1 MATPYRNPSPS
12 VRRASGQSSKQNRG
26 QSINE
31 RGRVCKFIGVVPSH
45 VGYQVVEVRAQKLET
60 IQESYVVD
68 LNGQKFLR
76 VCRNDLNF
84 CIWVMN
90 VFDDEV
96 RIVRSRIVHEER
108 DERFIVPFSVLKL

>member
-1 MATPYRNPSPS
+1 M
-12 VRRASGQSSKQNRG
+12 
-26 QSINE
+26 
-31 RGRVCKFIGVVPSH
+31 
-45 VGYQVVEVRAQKLET
+45 ET

-76 VCRNDLNF
+76 VCRNDLNV

-108 DERFIVPFSVLKL
+108 DERFIVPFSVLKLYVTIVTDGCDVFSGNVVSS